1 MLASTSRNAKELV
14 QPAVQANKEHQY
26 ALKVYTERLET
37 ELEHLDKLLVS
48 TRLPTART
56 STLINRQA
64 SAEVSDVDED
74 ENTNAGGNVLIPG
87 AAKPRSIIPL
97 NDLVGEVRCLPAINV
112 WTPYPDRTQVL
123 PVL

>member
-48 TRLPTART
+48 TRLTTPLA
-56 STLINRQA
+56 STLINR
-64 SAEVSDVDED
+64 
-74 ENTNAGGNVLIPG
+74 
-87 AAKPRSIIPL
+87 
-97 NDLVGEVRCLPAINV
+97 
-112 WTPYPDRTQVL
+112 
-123 PVL
+123 